1 MIEDEEVTEEAV
13 PIPLEEDYPKAS
25 YYHDETPV
33 SLESRVRKLE
43 RKTTIIAIGAG
54 LGVMLSIGM
63 IGRML
68 QQMGPLMQ
76 ELQYTTAEA
85 QKLIKQQKR
94 NPNPSPKPEV
104 RLDDV
109 SDVAPTNVYDP
120 GPPEVPPSVQEEVKK
135 IGPID
140 LHDEPSE

>member
-1 MIEDEEVTEEAV
+1 MIDDDEMLDDIEPMEELKYEQ
-13 PIPLEEDYPKAS
+13 PPEYRGKSI
-25 YYHDETPV
+25 
-33 SLESRVRKLE
+33 SLDDRVRKLE

-94 NPNPSPKPEV
+94 NPNPRPRPEV
-104 RLDDV
+104 SLDDSV
-109 SDVAPTNVYDP
+109 SVDVTPTNVYDP
-120 GPPEVPPSVQEEVKK
+120 GPPEVPPSVQEEIKK

-140 LHDEPSE
+140 LHDGPSE